1 MKTFPLFGIG
11 MLLHCLFWAGSF
23 AHAQRTQTLY
33 LYTSPNQTPLIAA
46 TYHYGEQKGI
56 SSEQGTI
63 ELTYIP
69 EEALQLRHLLF
80 GTVRISGSAL
90 EMAFQTGTLALSAKT
105 RDLAPISVLAIRPE
119 DGLSRQ
125 QYLQVSDR
133 LHQDAGAIL
142 QTDPAI
148 SGIRKSGSFGF
159 DPVLRGFKYEQLNVV
174 IDGFSSAVAA
184 CPNRMDPPT
193 SQVNLSRIQ
202 SIEILKGPHALRY
215 GIGIGGTIN
224 YKSAAPRFSEQL
236 TTFGRVSSMFET
248 NGGISR
254 NEGMIGLA
262 STRFSTGITAA
273 YATGSD
279 YRDGTGTH
287 VPAQFRRG
295 SLSTFGD
302 YQLSKRQL
310 LSWNVQRNFARDVD
324 FPSLPMDLRRDDS
337 WINNVKH
344 TLRGRD
350 GAFQQLST
358 QLFYAHV
365 DHLMDNGLR
374 ELTPRPANVRTPAV
388 TSKAGG
394 RTEGQWRW
402 KNYQL
407 FAGMDLQQEQ
417 ASGQRE
423 REFLQGPQA
432 GTTRLENAWQDSR
445 IRKIG
450 LFASYE
456 WHGTRLS
463 WTNSLRLDLN
473 QAETLAPDARFVELF
488 TPSRVTQ
495 WNPGLSSGLQYALTE
510 QDELGFWFARVTRSG
525 SLTERF
531 INFFP
536 VGLDPFEVL
545 GNPFL
550 KPETNHQADLVYRRQ
565 ANTFSL
571 QLNGFIAYIT
581 DFITGEIVAIEPR
594 LPQAPGVRQM
604 LNIGAAF
611 KTGGEIALRHALH
624 PQLSQEFRA
633 AYTYGENTSTGE
645 ALPEIAPLDMRYEV
659 HARWLQDRLH
669 THLLLRHVRGQQRV
683 AQSFGEFE
691 SPAFT
696 LLDLHLSYDILPQ
709 LPLKVQVHNL
719 LDAAYFEH
727 LNRPLRVSENRPLF
741 EPGRNFSLSIS
752 YHW

>member
-1 MKTFPLFGIG
+1 MPILDR
-11 MLLHCLFWAGSF
+11 SF
-23 AHAQRTQTLY
+23 AHAQNPKTIFLY
-33 LYTSPNQTPLIAA
+33 STSDQVPLIGA
-46 TYHYGEQKGI
+46 TYRYGEQQGI
-56 SSEQGTI
+56 SSEQGSIQLQYTPD
-63 ELTYIP
+63 EV
-69 EEALQLRHLLF
+69 LQLRHLLI
-80 GTVRISGSAL
+80 GTLRISGNAL
-90 EMAFQTGTLALSAKT
+90 EEAFQTGKLALSAQT
-105 RDLAPISVLAIRPE
+105 RDLAPVSVLALRPE
-119 DGLSRQ
+119 DGIRSRQ
-125 QYLQVSDR
+125 QLQVSER

-142 QTDPAI
+142 QADPAI

-174 IDGFSSAVAA
+174 IDGFSSAAAA

-202 SIEILKGPHALRY
+202 SVEILKGPHALRY

-224 YKSAAPRFSEQL
+224 YQSAAPRFSTQWS
-236 TTFGRVSSMFET
+236 TFGRVSSMVET
-248 NGGISR
+248 NGGITR
-254 NEGMIGLA
+254 QEGMIGFSNA
-262 STRFSTGITAA
+262 RFSGGITAA

-279 YRDGTGTH
+279 YRDGTGTS

-295 SLSTFGD
+295 TLSTFGN
-302 YQLSKRQL
+302 YQLNERQL

-324 FPSLPMDLRRDDS
+324 FPSLPMDLRSDDS
-337 WINNVKH
+337 WINSLKH
-344 TLRGRD
+344 TLSGT
-350 GAFQQLST
+350 GGIFQQLST
-358 QLFYAHV
+358 QIFYSHV

-374 ELTPRPANVRTPAV
+374 ELDPRPANVRTPAI
-388 TSKAGG
+388 TSMVGG
-394 RTEGQWRW
+394 RTEGKWRW
-402 KNYQL
+402 KNHQL
-407 FAGMDLQQEQ
+407 YAGFDLRQEE

-445 IRKIG
+445 IRKAG
-450 LFASYE
+450 LFTSYE

-463 WTNSLRLDLN
+463 WTSSLRLDLN
-473 QAETLAPDARFVELF
+473 QAETRAPDGRFLELF
-488 TPSRVTQ
+488 EASSVTQ
-495 WNPGLSSGLQYALTE
+495 WNPGLSSGMQYTLTE
-510 QDELGFWFARVTRSG
+510 KDEIGFWLARVSRSG

-545 GNPFL
+545 GNPLL

-565 ANTFSL
+565 GSSL
-571 QLNGFIAYIT
+571 SIQVNGFAAYIT
-581 DFITGEIVAIEPR
+581 DYITGEIVDIAPR

-611 KTGGEIALRHALH
+611 KAGGELSLIHAWH
-624 PQLSQEFRA
+624 PQLTQEFRA
-633 AYTYGENTSTGE
+633 AYTYGENTVTGE
-645 ALPEIAPLDMRYEV
+645 ALPEIAPLDMRYQL

-669 THLLLRHVRGQQRV
+669 TQLHLRHVRGQQRV

-696 LLDLHLSYDILPQ
+696 LLDLHLSYAILPK
-709 LPLKVQVHNL
+709 LPVKLMVHNL

-727 LNRPLRVSENRPLF
+727 LNRPLRVGENRPLF